1 MRRVFFAFALL
12 AMTAAA
18 MAQTA
23 DDRFTSRPSRENPSA
38 IQALQNWLGSKLAA
52 KPKLIP
58 VVAAAP
64 AVAPTPAPQVTP
76 TPAAL
81 TVSSAPPRTAAQPAP
96 RPARTAAHA
105 TKPKPAPKTAS
116 AAIITPKLKP
126 QAPKPQAPN
135 KPAPQLASL
144 TSVPVAPATIAAAPA
159 VLPAEPAAPE
169 HKKAA
174 GCQRIISAYYWQGK
188 HTASGAPFNPNGLT
202 AAHRTL
208 PFGTKLVV
216 TNPRTKKTVT
226 VTVNDRGPFVKG
238 VSLDLSLGAAKLIGM
253 RGTGAVC
260 MAKA

>member
-58 VVAAAP
+58 AVAAAP
-64 AVAPTPAPQVTP
+64 VVPTPTPQVTP

-96 RPARTAAHA
+96 RPARTTAHA

-144 TSVPVAPATIAAAPA
+144 TSMPVAPATIAAAPA
-159 VLPAEPAAPE
+159 VLPSHPAAPE
-169 HKKAA
+169 PKKAA

-216 TNPRTKKTVT
+216 TNPRTKKSVT

-238 VSLDLSLGAAKLIGM
+238 VSLDLSLGAAKVIGM